1 MKRTVSYFFAFL
13 CTLALMTSCD
23 HSITPDSI
31 TGTYSGTMDIKF
43 NIPGV
48 NLDDVEVPNHVDV
61 TKVDE
66 AYVNIAVDL
75 DLAKY
80 IDPSWAALVGS
91 ILDFGAI
98 TAKCLVGPTIEGEAT
113 LTGTAKVGDTT
124 VPVVGECEGSTLD
137 LTLTIGIVTVEF
149 EGLRK

>member
-13 CTLALMTSCD
+13 CTLTLMTSCD

-91 ILDFGAI
+91 NLDFGAI

>member
-1 MKRTVSYFFAFL
+1 MKRTVSYFFAVL
-13 CTLALMTSCD
+13 CALTLMTSCD
-23 HSITPDSI
+23 HSITPDTI
-31 TGTYSGTMDIKF
+31 VGTYNGTMDIKF

-48 NLDDVEVPNHVDV
+48 DLDDVEVPNHVDV
-61 TKVDE
+61 TKVDDS
-66 AYVNIAVDL
+66 YVNVAVDL
-75 DLAKY
+75 DLTKY
-80 IDPSWAALVGS
+80 IDPSYAALLGS
-91 ILDFGAI
+91 NLNFGAI

-149 EGLRK
+149 EGIR

>member
-1 MKRTVSYFFAFL
+1 MKRTVSYFFAVFCAL
-13 CTLALMTSCD
+13 TLMTSCD
-23 HSITPDSI
+23 HSITPDTI
-31 TGTYSGTMDIKF
+31 AGTYNGTMDIKF

-61 TKVDE
+61 TKVDDS
-66 AYVNIAVDL
+66 YVNVAVDL
-75 DLAKY
+75 DLTKY
-80 IDPSWAALVGS
+80 IDPSYAALLGS
-91 ILDFGAI
+91 NLDFGAI
-98 TAKCLVGPTIEGEAT
+98 TAKCLVGPTIDGEAT

-149 EGLRK
+149 EGTR

>member
-1 MKRTVSYFFAFL
+1 
-13 CTLALMTSCD
+13 MTSCD

-91 ILDFGAI
+91 NLDFGAI

-137 LTLTIGIVTVEF
+137 LTVTIGIVTVEF

>member
-48 NLDDVEVPNHVDV
+48 NLDDVEVPNYVDV

-91 ILDFGAI
+91 NLDFGAI

>member
-31 TGTYSGTMDIKF
+31 TGTYNGTMDIKF

-91 ILDFGAI
+91 NLDFGAI

>member
-48 NLDDVEVPNHVDV
+48 NLDNVEVPNHVDV

-80 IDPSWAALVGS
+80 LDPSWAALVGS
-91 ILDFGAI
+91 NLDFGAI

>member
-1 MKRTVSYFFAFL
+1 
-13 CTLALMTSCD
+13 MTSCD

-91 ILDFGAI
+91 NLDFGAI

>member
-91 ILDFGAI
+91 NLDFGAI

>member
-91 ILDFGAI
+91 NLDFGAI

-137 LTLTIGIVTVEF
+137 LTVTIGIVTVEF

>member
-1 MKRTVSYFFAFL
+1 MKRTVSYFVAFL

-91 ILDFGAI
+91 NLDFGAI

-137 LTLTIGIVTVEF
+137 FTLTIGIVTVEF

>member
-1 MKRTVSYFFAFL
+1 
-13 CTLALMTSCD
+13 
-23 HSITPDSI
+23 
-31 TGTYSGTMDIKF
+31 MDIKF

-91 ILDFGAI
+91 NLDFGAI

>member
-61 TKVDE
+61 TKVD
-66 AYVNIAVDL
+66 
-75 DLAKY
+75 
-80 IDPSWAALVGS
+80 PSWAALVGS
-91 ILDFGAI
+91 NLDFGAI

>member
-31 TGTYSGTMDIKF
+31 AGTYSGTMDIKF

-66 AYVNIAVDL
+66 AYVNVAVDL

-91 ILDFGAI
+91 NLDFGAI
-98 TAKCLVGPTIEGEAT
+98 TAKCLVGPTIEGEAP

-137 LTLTIGIVTVEF
+137 LTLTIGVVTVEF

>member
-1 MKRTVSYFFAFL
+1 
-13 CTLALMTSCD
+13 MTSCD

-31 TGTYSGTMDIKF
+31 TGTYNGTMDIKF

-91 ILDFGAI
+91 NLDFGAI

>member
-48 NLDDVEVPNHVDV
+48 NLDDVGVPNHVDV

-91 ILDFGAI
+91 NLDFGAI

>member
-1 MKRTVSYFFAFL
+1 
-13 CTLALMTSCD
+13 MTSCD

-48 NLDDVEVPNHVDV
+48 NLDEVEVPNHVDV

-91 ILDFGAI
+91 NLDFGAI

>member
-23 HSITPDSI
+23 HSITPDCI
-31 TGTYSGTMDIKF
+31 TGTYNGTMDIKF

-91 ILDFGAI
+91 NLDFGAI

>member
-91 ILDFGAI
+91 NLDFGAI

-113 LTGTAKVGDTT
+113 LTGTAKVGHTT

>member
-1 MKRTVSYFFAFL
+1 MKRTVSCFFAFL
-13 CTLALMTSCD
+13 CALALMTSCD

-91 ILDFGAI
+91 NLDFGAI

-124 VPVVGECEGSTLD
+124 VPVVGECEGGTLD

>member
-1 MKRTVSYFFAFL
+1 
-13 CTLALMTSCD
+13 MTSCD

-48 NLDDVEVPNHVDV
+48 NLDNVEVPNHVDV

-80 IDPSWAALVGS
+80 LDPSWAALVGS
-91 ILDFGAI
+91 NLDFGAI

>member
-91 ILDFGAI
+91 YLDFGAI

>member
-91 ILDFGAI
+91 NLDFGAI

-124 VPVVGECEGSTLD
+124 VPVVGECEGGTLD

>member
-1 MKRTVSYFFAFL
+1 
-13 CTLALMTSCD
+13 MTSCD

-91 ILDFGAI
+91 NLDFGAI

-124 VPVVGECEGSTLD
+124 VPVVGECEGGTLD

>member
-1 MKRTVSYFFAFL
+1 MKRTVSCFFAFL

-48 NLDDVEVPNHVDV
+48 NLDDVEVPNYVDV

-91 ILDFGAI
+91 NLDFGAI

>member
-1 MKRTVSYFFAFL
+1 
-13 CTLALMTSCD
+13 MTSCD

-48 NLDDVEVPNHVDV
+48 NLDDVEVPNYVDV

-91 ILDFGAI
+91 NLDFGAI